1 MHPCYSISLDL
12 VEVPPA
18 ALTDPCSNL
27 YALLDVQPHSTISL
41 DLVEVRYVM
50 AAPVVTLR
58 EQMRLGDVR

>member
-1 MHPCYSISLDL
+1 M
-12 VEVPPA
+12 
-18 ALTDPCSNL
+18 
-27 YALLDVQPHSTISL
+27 SL

>member
-1 MHPCYSISLDL
+1 MLCHLNTPT
-12 VEVPPA
+12 P
-18 ALTDPCSNL
+18 
-27 YALLDVQPHSTISL
+27 QPHSTISL